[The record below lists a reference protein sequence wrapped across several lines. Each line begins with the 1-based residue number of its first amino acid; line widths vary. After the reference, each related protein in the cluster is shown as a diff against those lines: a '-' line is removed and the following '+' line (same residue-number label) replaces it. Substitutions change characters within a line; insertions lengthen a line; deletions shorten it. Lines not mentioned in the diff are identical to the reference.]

1 MKTKSLIIIAASF
14 GLVGAVHAQEEKKGP
29 HKLPPE
35 VIAKFDK
42 DGDGKLNDEE
52 REAAKAGR
60 EEMMEAR
67 KKEMLEKFDKDGDGE
82 LNEEELAAAKASQ
95 GGKKVGKKRAEVI
108 AKYDK
113 DGDGKLNGEEQ
124 AAVRA
129 DKKQKLVEQ
138 FDEDKDGKLNEEEK
152 AKMNELIQKR
162 HDSHKK
168 PAEAKGGGAPKEG
181 AEPEAKE

>member
-1 MKTKSLIIIAASF
+1 MKTRSLIVIASSF
-14 GLVGAVHAQEEKKGP
+14 VLIGGLPAEEAKPKKQQ
-29 HKLPPE
+29 KKMPPE
-35 VIAKFDK
+35 MV
-42 DGDGKLNDEE
+42 G
-52 REAAKAGR
+52 
-60 EEMMEAR
+60 
-67 KKEMLEKFDKDGDGE
+67 KFDKDGDGE

-113 DGDGKLNGEEQ
+113 DGDGELNGEEQ

-181 AEPEAKE
+181 AEPPGRLGRRMGLGGVFPTNPRLKGR